1 MKTVNLF
8 ASPSYSLTNV
18 QFSQFMADHLQ
29 HLGLIS
35 PSEMTDAELKMLIAT
50 LTALL
55 GDFDKVLVKIVKSII
70 SQEVRNFD
78 NNRDVSFRAFRSAL
92 KTESLSTDPE
102 VVRAVSEIEILIDP
116 YGNVPKLVLEQETRA
131 IDAIVAE
138 LEGPKYHPLV
148 EKVGITSKVARMK
161 NDNNAFKA
169 KYSARTTEYME
180 KETADNR
187 ELRTKANE
195 VYTTLCDYAAMMS
208 HLEKGPVYD
217 KVVSIVNT
225 IRIQYAA
232 QENRM
237 GERKVDK
244 KNKQ

>member
-18 QFSQFMADHLQ
+18 QFSQFMADLLQ

-35 PSEMTDAELKMLIAT
+35 PTEMTDAELKMLIAT

-102 VVRAVSEIEILIDP
+102 VVRAVSEIEILIEP

-138 LEGPKYHPLV
+138 LEGPKYRPLV
-148 EKVGITSKVARMK
+148 EKVGITSKVVRMK

-169 KYSARTTEYME
+169 KYTARTSEYME

-195 VYTTLCDYAAMMS
+195 VYTTLCDYATMMS

-237 GERKVDK
+237 GERKKEVK
-244 KNKQ
+244 K